1 VPVEGAAVREGTAV
15 AEVAWVTGEAA
26 MAVATSVVATGRVVA
41 AMAGETQVMV
51 MAVKARAPAA

>member
-1 VPVEGAAVREGTAV
+1 MREGTAV